1 MWRSLLRLPPVAFV
15 WGVVDTYNRLGVAR
29 AAAALAALAV
39 ALATGVGWVLVNLFW
54 SVIYRRSAKPTKT

>member
-1 MWRSLLRLPPVAFV
+1 MFEV
-15 WGVVDTYNRLGVAR
+15 GR

>member
-1 MWRSLLRLPPVAFV
+1 MFV
-15 WGVVDTYNRLGVAR
+15 Q

>member
-1 MWRSLLRLPPVAFV
+1 MFEV
-15 WGVVDTYNRLGVAR
+15 GR

-39 ALATGVGWVLVNLFW
+39 ALATGIGWLLVNLFW

>member
-29 AAAALAALAV
+29 PPPP
-39 ALATGVGWVLVNLFW
+39 WPI
-54 SVIYRRSAKPTKT
+54 S

>member
-1 MWRSLLRLPPVAFV
+1 MRHTPPTHVCEV
-15 WGVVDTYNRLGVAR
+15 GR

>member
-1 MWRSLLRLPPVAFV
+1 M
-15 WGVVDTYNRLGVAR
+15 GR

-39 ALATGVGWVLVNLFW
+39 APATGVGWVLVNLFW